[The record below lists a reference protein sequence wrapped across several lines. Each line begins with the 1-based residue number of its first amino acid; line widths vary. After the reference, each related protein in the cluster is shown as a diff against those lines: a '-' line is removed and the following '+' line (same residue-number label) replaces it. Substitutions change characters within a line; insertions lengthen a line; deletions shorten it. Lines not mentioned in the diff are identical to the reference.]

1 MTRRKVSA
9 EINALSTLIFV
20 AVVVVLIVKQTIE
33 NKAAKGQALTGGKDN
48 MESRKIFSAVLS
60 ALLMTGAFTGCGSAK
75 KEESDDEETSAQTLT
90 VSDPV
95 TTRASR
101 ERGSR

>member
-1 MTRRKVSA
+1 
-9 EINALSTLIFV
+9 
-20 AVVVVLIVKQTIE
+20 
-33 NKAAKGQALTGGKDN
+33 

-90 VSDPV
+90 VSDPDYY
-95 TTRASR
+95 TRFKGKGISINVYNLFIRAHLPVEPNPPSPR
-101 ERGSR
+101 AVSGRSATSSNSMGR